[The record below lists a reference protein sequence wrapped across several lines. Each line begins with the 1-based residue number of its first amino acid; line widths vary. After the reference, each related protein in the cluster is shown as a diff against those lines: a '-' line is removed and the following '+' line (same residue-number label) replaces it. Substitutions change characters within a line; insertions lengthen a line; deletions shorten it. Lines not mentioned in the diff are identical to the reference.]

1 MSYEELGVFGR
12 LRKVF
17 PMTFFPMTKWNEI
30 LALTER
36 VVGFPLWSGPYVP
49 DISGHLE
56 RNLLSCISR
65 WKSTLLKVL
74 QLIPGHIIRILSSLY
89 RWSDSSTST
98 VWTDTNWLCWL
109 LHTMP
114 KATPQM
120 TTGQSRH
127 MIIQLTRTIHLTV
140 YISVSGSISG
150 NFYTTPLGLGNSE
163 PSTSMLKLFRP
174 LKRSECFK
182 STSLHNLE
190 RTCTGIQRHMII
202 RKISCH

>member
-1 MSYEELGVFGR
+1 MGMSYEELGVFGR

-127 MIIQLTRTIHLTV
+127 MIIRLTRTIHHRGLNRIHLGVRFDLRQFLYNTAWSRQFRTIDEHVKVISATEEKWMLQEHVLT
-140 YISVSGSISG
+140 
-150 NFYTTPLGLGNSE
+150 
-163 PSTSMLKLFRP
+163 
-174 LKRSECFK
+174 
-182 STSLHNLE
+182 
-190 RTCTGIQRHMII
+190 
-202 RKISCH
+202 